1 MIKLLL
7 AAKISGGWIKILQVT
22 SQVEWEMIPEER
34 KNEKTAVE
42 KMTS

>member
-7 AAKISGGWIKILQVT
+7 AAKISGGWIEILQVT